1 MLEQDSGI
9 TIYVSVLIL
18 DSYIICRNFKA
29 ACFLITINLS
39 TYIYCIKT
47 PSIRHENQCITP
59 HSEVD
64 LLFNTRSLTST
75 MHSVK
80 QTILLNTCNPRKNI
94 DLRKKHKKPRL
105 HRNLWNKSS
114 ASTATFDTLI
124 NQLSQTKHKTN
135 ETGHPLKTM
144 RRKTGGIL
152 TRQSVTEKGVN
163 CRC

>member
-64 LLFNTRSLTST
+64 LFFNTRSLTST

-80 QTILLNTCNPRKNI
+80 QTILLNNVTPEKTLIYVKNI
-94 DLRKKHKKPRL
+94 KSPASIETYKINLAHLQQRL
-105 HRNLWNKSS
+105 
-114 ASTATFDTLI
+114 
-124 NQLSQTKHKTN
+124 
-135 ETGHPLKTM
+135 
-144 RRKTGGIL
+144 IL
-152 TRQSVTEKGVN
+152 
-163 CRC
+163 